1 MKSRLRG
8 AVVALAMLPALTA
21 VAAAQT
27 DRLHIG
33 PQIAYDIDAKKFG
46 IGVQLGVPIM
56 RRLEFYPSFM
66 VYLGD
71 PGSFWNI
78 NADLKYRVA
87 SSQPHW
93 LYVGTGLNIS
103 RASGG
108 GGSSTSGSSTNAGL
122 NLFAGA
128 ESLKGRIHPFV
139 EPRLIIG
146 DGSRFQIAAG
156 LNFTL

>member
-1 MKSRLRG
+1 MKARLRG
-8 AVVALAMLPALTA
+8 AVVALAMLPALS
-21 VAAAQT
+21 AAASAQT
-27 DRLHIG
+27 DRFHIG
-33 PQIAYDIDAKKFG
+33 PQIAYDFDIEDIG
-46 IGVQLGVPIM
+46 LGVQFGVPIA

-66 VYLGD
+66 VYLVD
-71 PGSFWNI
+71 PGSFWNL
-78 NADLKYRVA
+78 NADLKYRIA

-103 RASGG
+103 RSSAGGASN
-108 GGSSTSGSSTNAGL
+108 TDAGL

-139 EPRLIIG
+139 EPRLILG
-146 DGSRFQIAAG
+146 GGSRFQIAAG

>member
-1 MKSRLRG
+1 MKARLRG

-33 PQIAYDIDAKKFG
+33 PQIAYDIDAKKVG
-46 IGVQLGVPIM
+46 LGVQVGVPIM

-66 VYLGD
+66 LYLGD
-71 PGSFWNI
+71 GSFWNI

-93 LYVGTGLNIS
+93 LYIGSGLNIS
-103 RASGG
+103 RSSAGG
-108 GGSSTSGSSTNAGL
+108 FSNTNLGL
-122 NLFAGA
+122 NLFVGA

-139 EPRLIIG
+139 EPRLILG